1 MHQINFLFLEGDE
14 KDETDLL
21 IKSPQRLLLI
31 QKHTQTRHKDF
42 KTTPIKILS
51 FQTYLCKVQPLHT
64 HY

>member
-31 QKHTQTRHKDF
+31 QKPDTDF